1 MGLARKT
8 LQIPFN
14 DLPEATHLY
23 IKLFADDTVL
33 CAQNSDFLALE
44 QEVNVELD
52 KVFIWMASNRLTL
65 NVKKTQYMVISNSKK
80 IPELSIKINKTPLMS
95 CDSYKYLGIHFDKNL
110 SWNDHIQHV
119 CNKIS
124 KACGALT
131 KLRHYVPIQILIDV
145 FNALIHSYLRY

>member
-1 MGLARKT
+1 MTGRSQFLK
-8 LQIPFN
+8 LNDVKSSLVDIEFGVPQGSILGPLLFLIFIN
-14 DLPEATHLY
+14 DLPEATNLY

-44 QEVNVELD
+44 QEVNIELD

-95 CDSYKYLGIHFDKNL
+95 CDSYINTLEFT
-110 SWNDHIQHV
+110 
-119 CNKIS
+119 
-124 KACGALT
+124 LT
-131 KLRHYVPIQILIDV
+131 RT
-145 FNALIHSYLRY
+145 